1 MVKALLGPDIQ
12 AFIRTPR
19 SLAERKALAFQKN
32 PFTEVPWQLLLEQ
45 IESREKCREKLPL
58 WSNTPN
64 IIYPP
69 ALAVEQTSSE
79 VLAHY
84 KAGLTNSASLF
95 DATGGFGVD
104 AYYFSLHNKKVT
116 YCEQNADLAA
126 IAQHNFATLAA
137 DNIAA
142 ISQNSE
148 TYLQETAEHFDWIYV
163 DPARRHD
170 QKGKVFRLDDCS
182 PNVLQLL
189 PLYFKKAPNVLL
201 KTAPF
206 LDIQQGLL
214 ALKQVR
220 EVHIVAHQG
229 EVKELLWWLDA
240 NYADNPIFRAVELH
254 QNNAFSESFTWNPET
269 ASMPINEPLSYLYEP
284 HASLMKGSAFLHL
297 AEKYGVCQLH
307 RHTHLFTHHEH
318 IDFPGKCYLIVQT
331 IPYKKKE
338 LNETIYGTAAHV
350 VTRNF
355 PETVAQLRKKWRI
368 SEGEG
373 QSCFFV
379 KDNQEQLCVIKA
391 KKIS

>member
-1 MVKALLGPDIQ
+1 VIDSLLLPEIQ

-32 PFTEVPWQLLLEQ
+32 PFSEVPWQLVLEQ

-58 WSNTPN
+58 WADTPH

-69 ALAVEQTSSE
+69 ALSVEQTSSAS
-79 VLAHY
+79 LALY

-95 DATGGFGVD
+95 DATGGYGVD
-104 AYYFSLHNKKVT
+104 AYYFSLHNKEVT
-116 YCEQNADLAA
+116 YCEQNTDLAA
-126 IAQHNFATLAA
+126 IAQHNFNVLGAENMRT
-137 DNIAA
+137 
-142 ISQNSE
+142 ISRNSE
-148 TYLQETAEHFDWIYV
+148 TYLQEATQLFDWIYV

-170 QKGKVFRLDDCS
+170 QKGKVFRLEECS
-182 PNVLQLL
+182 PNVIECL
-189 PLYFKKAPNVLL
+189 PLYFSKAPNVLI

-206 LDIQQGLL
+206 LDVQQGLL

-240 NYADNPIFRAVELH
+240 NDHDSPVFRAVELH
-254 QNNAFSESFTWNPET
+254 PKNAFSETFTWNPET
-269 ASMPINEPLSYLYEP
+269 ASLPISEPRAYLYEP
-284 HASLMKGSAFLHL
+284 HASLMKGSAFMHL

-307 RHTHLFTHHEH
+307 RHTHLFTHHDH
-318 IDFPGKCYLIVQT
+318 IDFPGKCYQIVQT

-355 PETVAQLRKKWRI
+355 PENVVQLRKKWRLGE
-368 SEGEG
+368 SETN
-373 QSCFFV
+373 SLFFV
-379 KDNQEQLCVIKA
+379 KDNHEQLCVIKA